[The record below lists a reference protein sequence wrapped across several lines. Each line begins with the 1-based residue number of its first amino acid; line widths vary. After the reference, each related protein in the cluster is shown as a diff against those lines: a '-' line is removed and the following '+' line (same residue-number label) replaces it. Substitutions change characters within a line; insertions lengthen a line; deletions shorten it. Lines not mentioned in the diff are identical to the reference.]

1 VHVCQGNVC
10 YLPFPI
16 PIHFLLCQGHE
27 MTNHQLRYQWFSC
40 LGAPPVLEGRLR
52 RPGYWDILKHGQ
64 LGIRSLLLTKTK
76 YLLSCTSK
84 DLPLLVAQAI
94 VGAFSPSVYNRIMKF
109 RIYLLPT
116 AVSKGCVYRD
126 MKFAQYQLLPYGFV
140 VAKGLELLTSR
151 G

>member
-1 VHVCQGNVC
+1 MHACQGNVC

-16 PIHFLLCQGHE
+16 PIRCLLCLGRE
-27 MTNHQLRYQWFSC
+27 MTNLQPRYRWFSC
-40 LGAPPVLEGRLR
+40 LGALPVLEGHLR
-52 RPGYWDILKHGQ
+52 RPGYWNILKHGQ
-64 LGIRSLLLTKTK
+64 LGIRSTLLVENK

-94 VGAFSPSVYNRIMKF
+94 VGAFSPSVHNRIMKF